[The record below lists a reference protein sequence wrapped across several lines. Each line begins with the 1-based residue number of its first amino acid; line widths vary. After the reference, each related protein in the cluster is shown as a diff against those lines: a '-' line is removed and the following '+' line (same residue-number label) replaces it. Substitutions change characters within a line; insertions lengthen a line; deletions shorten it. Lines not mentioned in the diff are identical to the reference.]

1 MRRLFCLLG
10 DPVAHSLSPRIHAR
24 AFQLLGIDA
33 VYAPCQVAAA
43 DLPTAVAGLRALGA
57 AGFNVTVPHKSAAL
71 SLCDRVSKEAERI
84 GAVSCVQRSSEDGKL
99 VGHNTDAPG
108 LLRALR
114 GVDLDGA
121 RVVVLGAGGSARAA
135 ALLLSGRAGSVQIV
149 NRTEAKARS
158 LAALCRAGGCSSEA
172 APIEAVKSASLV
184 VHCTTVGLGTDE
196 LPFDPAL
203 LAPGATLVDLVYS
216 KTGPTA
222 LVRAALARGG
232 ALHDGRTAAA
242 RGAGPAA
249 ASGGASGPRA
259 IDGLA
264 VLVHQAIASLEIWLG
279 RAQLDDLYAPLR
291 EAALS

>member
-10 DPVAHSLSPRIHAR
+10 DPVAHSLSPKIHAR
-24 AFQLLGIDA
+24 AFALLGIDA
-33 VYAPCQVAAA
+33 VYAPCLVAAA
-43 DLPTAVAGLRALGA
+43 ELPQAVLGLRALGA
-57 AGFNVTVPHKSAAL
+57 AGFNVTVPHKTAVAN
-71 SLCDRVSKEAERI
+71 LCDRVAKDAVRI
-84 GAVSCVQRSSEDGKL
+84 GAVNCVRRTADGQL

-114 GVDLDGA
+114 ILELEGALDGA
-121 RVVVLGAGGSARAA
+121 RAVIIGAGGSARAA
-135 ALLLSGRAGSVQIV
+135 ALALSARAASIAIV

-158 LAALCRAGGCSSEA
+158 LAALCRAAGCSASEA

-184 VHCTTVGLGTDE
+184 VHCTTVGLETDE

-203 LAPGATLVDLVYS
+203 LAPDATLVDLVYS

-222 LVRAALARGG
+222 LVRAARDRANP
-232 ALHDGRTAAA
+232 ASATGRA
-242 RGAGPAA
+242 PQ
-249 ASGGASGPRA
+249 A

-279 RAQLDDLYAPLR
+279 RAPLDDLYAPLR
-291 EAALS
+291 AAALS